1 MTTMTTMTGIKV
13 TNNSRKNN
21 DISSSSGSGSSS
33 NKMEK
38 ETQPT
43 AIGVGVGV
51 GEKKRTTTTM
61 INNNDDAHYCCN
73 DVDNTKQRLQTPY
86 DQQLRDGWIKTITMV
101 TVTPSYNSMYYKQ
114 DEVNI

>member
-1 MTTMTTMTGIKV
+1 MTTTSMTMTGIKV
-13 TNNSRKNN
+13 ANNSRKNN

-43 AIGVGVGV
+43 TIGVGV

-73 DVDNTKQRLQTPY
+73 DVDNTKQRLRIPY
-86 DQQLRDGWIKTITMV
+86 DQRLRDGWIKTIMMA
-101 TVTPSYNSMYYKQ
+101 TVTPSYNSMYHKQ
-114 DEVNI
+114 DEVNV